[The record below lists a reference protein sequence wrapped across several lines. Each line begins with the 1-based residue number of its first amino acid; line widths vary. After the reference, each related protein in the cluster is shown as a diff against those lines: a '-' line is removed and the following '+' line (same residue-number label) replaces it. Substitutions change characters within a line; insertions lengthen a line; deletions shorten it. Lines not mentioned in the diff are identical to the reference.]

1 MTKKLTPRTILTGV
15 IIAVIILLLIALIV
29 TRSNHPTMEEATA
42 MYYAKSATLTSI
54 DTQRNR
60 IGLTDIHGDE
70 WFWYCDTTMITW
82 KVDDVILL
90 VMYNNGTHYSYDDD
104 IVSLTKE
111 GIISETLTK

>member
-15 IIAVIILLLIALIV
+15 IIAIIILLLIALIAS
-29 TRSNHPTMEEATA
+29 RSNHPTMEEATA